1 MAWIEYIGGN
11 KYKLVAR
18 DPSKVSKPKK
28 STRVEV
34 PADVAKSARKTEQW
48 LTLELAKWA
57 EAVESGEASGKVK
70 SEKISFKDF
79 IETWKK
85 GYAKEN
91 MGGKTILNTMAI
103 IESRL
108 IPEFGDTRI
117 DQITTLQLVTWFAS
131 LVNLKNKKPLA
142 TNTKLNIY
150 KATKSIFDA
159 AAEWGVIKSNPMDGV
174 KRPSQSKKEKKEIR
188 SKKQAYTRQE
198 VEKLLTALYALPAR
212 WRLYFTGAILG
223 GFRRGELLAVEW
235 PDVDH
240 DRCAIWIEKQITL
253 DEEGNKIEGEVKT
266 EESEGWV
273 AMPKW
278 YMDEL
283 KRYEREWRKERMSC
297 KNWLGED
304 KQYIFHG
311 GRGIMYYPSTPTGTW
326 SKFLEK
332 NGLPHVKL
340 HGLRHTAGMLL
351 RESGA
356 DLKTIQERLR
366 HTKLD
371 TTANIYT
378 HKSEAI
384 SRAAADQLEELN
396 PKWIKFAP

>member
-1 MAWIEYIGGN
+1 
-11 KYKLVAR
+11 
-18 DPSKVSKPKK
+18 
-28 STRVEV
+28 
-34 PADVAKSARKTEQW
+34 
-48 LTLELAKWA
+48 
-57 EAVESGEASGKVK
+57 
-70 SEKISFKDF
+70 
-79 IETWKK
+79 
-85 GYAKEN
+85 
-91 MGGKTILNTMAI
+91 
-103 IESRL
+103 
-108 IPEFGDTRI
+108 
-117 DQITTLQLVTWFAS
+117 
-131 LVNLKNKKPLA
+131 
-142 TNTKLNIY
+142 
-150 KATKSIFDA
+150 
-159 AAEWGVIKSNPMDGV
+159 
-174 KRPSQSKKEKKEIR
+174 
-188 SKKQAYTRQE
+188 
-198 VEKLLTALYALPAR
+198 
-212 WRLYFTGAILG
+212 
-223 GFRRGELLAVEW
+223 
-235 PDVDH
+235 
-240 DRCAIWIEKQITL
+240 
-253 DEEGNKIEGEVKT
+253 
-266 EESEGWV
+266 
-273 AMPKW
+273 MPKW